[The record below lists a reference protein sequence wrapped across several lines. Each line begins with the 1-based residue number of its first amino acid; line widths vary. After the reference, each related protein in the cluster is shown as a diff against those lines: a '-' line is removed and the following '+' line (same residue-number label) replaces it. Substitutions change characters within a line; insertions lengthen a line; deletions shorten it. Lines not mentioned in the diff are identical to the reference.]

1 MPDSAGGIPAAPDA
15 PLPLAWSL
23 SQADWSALVSGL
35 GQPSF
40 RARQIWDW
48 LYRRGVG
55 SFAEM
60 ANLPA
65 SLRSELAARLRLAPW
80 LETDSLEDP
89 ESGTRKILLECLDG
103 ERIECVV
110 IPSDGS
116 STLCVS
122 TQAGCAFG
130 CAFCATGN
138 CGFRRNL
145 DAGEIVGQYFAARK
159 AAPSP
164 LTHIVFMGMGEPFA
178 NYENTLRA
186 VRIFNSGDGLAIG
199 ARRIT
204 LSTCGVVPG
213 ILRLAEEGL
222 QVELAVSLH
231 APDDALRS
239 SIMPVNR
246 RWAIAEL
253 LAACRAFNA
262 KTKRIVTFEYTLV
275 DGVNDS
281 DACARKLAGLLDP
294 SFARVNLIPLSPVG
308 HYEGRR
314 PSPARC
320 RGFASVLQAA
330 GLNVT
335 LRHSKGSSVAAA
347 CGQLRLGNPAPT
359 PQPH

>member
-1 MPDSAGGIPAAPDA
+1 MPDSAGDSRQAAPA
-15 PLPLAWSL
+15 TPPLAWSL
-23 SQADWSALVSGL
+23 SQDDWATLASEL

-40 RARQIWDW
+40 RVRQIWEW
-48 LYRRGVG
+48 LYRRGAA

-60 ANLPA
+60 ANLPLA
-65 SLRSELAARLRLAPW
+65 LRSALADRVQLAPW
-80 LETDSLEDP
+80 LQVASMEDP
-89 ESGTRKILLECLDG
+89 ESGTRKLLLECRDG

-110 IPSDGS
+110 IPSADS

-138 CGFRRNL
+138 CGFRRDL
-145 DAGEIVGQYFAARK
+145 DAGEIVGQFFAASK
-159 AAPSP
+159 VSPSP

-178 NYENTLRA
+178 NYGNTLRA
-186 VRIFNSGDGLAIG
+186 VRIFNSGDGLSIG
-199 ARRIT
+199 ARKIT
-204 LSTCGVVPG
+204 ISTCGVVPG
-213 ILRLAEEGL
+213 IRKLAEEGL

-246 RWAIAEL
+246 RWPIGEL
-253 LAACRAFNA
+253 IPACCDFNA
-262 KTKRIVTFEYTLV
+262 RTKRIVTFEYTLV

-281 DACARKLAGLLDP
+281 DACAGRLARLLSP
-294 SFARVNLIPLSPVG
+294 SFARVNLIPLSPVA

-320 RGFASVLQAA
+320 RAFAQILESC

-347 CGQLRLGNPAPT
+347 CGQLRLGNQGPT
-359 PQPH
+359 A